1 MRLKDKV
8 VLVTGGARGV
18 GRGIAR
24 RLIREGARLAIAD
37 RDGDAGRKTVTELGE
52 EFGQPAHFI
61 QVNVGY
67 EDQVVQMISDV
78 DAAFGQLDVL
88 VNNAQGFNGIAPLVE
103 KTTGEF
109 DYSLRTGFYSSFWAM
124 RAAVPLMRRAGG
136 GSVINLVSLD
146 GECGE
151 PLLADYDVAKEAIR
165 GLSKVAARELGQYQ
179 IRVNNIAPMAE
190 TLPMARSDGQ
200 WPGFRD
206 RLRRA
211 CPLGRIGD
219 PEEDIGGVALFLAS
233 DDSRYVTG
241 MTIFADGGLF
251 LSPPRNELTVEDH
264 LSRPER
270 ALAWIPA

>member
-37 RDGDAGRKTVTELGE
+37 RDGDAGSKTAAELGE

-78 DAAFGQLDVL
+78 DAAFGHLDVL

-251 LSPPRNELTVEDH
+251 LSPPRTELTVEDH
-264 LSRPER
+264 LNRPER